1 MRATLPRRARSML
14 PWALDRLVPMAAAL
28 LARCPARAG
37 HFAWRPEPRW
47 RPPTRTSREGRVF
60 RPCLAPCDRR
70 WAVPEG
76 TIRARS
82 RWLRR
87 LPKEPP
93 RPQPRR
99 ASTWMPV
106 DLPRE
111 EVPPRRSPHPKV
123 RVADVIATH
132 LRRDSSRPGAR
143 SEERRPVVRARARH
157 PSAVTRVR
165 DAETARR
172 TRSRPEACSS
182 ARHSRAP
189 RRVLR
194 RAPPQPSRRS
204 VAWGRAVDSPG
215 GAPLAARGSGSS
227 PASWRAGSGQTVIV
241 FTGTDET
248 RSEDEVS
255 PPIRRSV

>member
-143 SEERRPVVRARARH
+143 SEERRPVVRARAPH
-157 PSAVTRVR
+157 PSAVARVP
-165 DAETARR
+165 DGETARR
-172 TRSRPEACSS
+172 RRSRPEACSS
-182 ARHSRAP
+182 ARHSRAF
-189 RRVLR
+189 RRMLR
-194 RAPPQPSRRS
+194 RTPLQRPEGRHRGASRVRHPEVGPWRLVAP
-204 VAWGRAVDSPG
+204 A
-215 GAPLAARGSGSS
+215 S

-241 FTGTDET
+241 FTGTAET
-248 RSEDEVS
+248 RSEDEAS
-255 PPIRRSV
+255 PPIRRSE